1 METSANLES
10 IGEKAKG
17 ITAKV
22 AGSISYIW
30 NAVMTALSW
39 IAGCDLAIL
48 PLLPSGEVG
57 KKSAIGLTMLFTIT
71 VSALAAAYAGTLFL
85 NPEHGWAFGLLWAG
99 VILSID
105 RAIIVFMDVKHAKN
119 INEGNGN
126 GLLAT
131 VATVTGRLAIILCMS
146 YLTSTAVEMLI
157 FESEIEGV
165 VASKRQTLVDKIRTE
180 ADSTRAAIALEKVD
194 VAEEVAKVREKHQV
208 YVGQYDARIDSLQ
221 ASIQHRQDELQ
232 LEIQGRVG
240 SGKKGLGPAAQAIY
254 RNIMADSVAMAGLRA
269 ERKAMLESSVT
280 QAALSSAEDFATLRI
295 EELDRKLESV
305 DRNEKSELDQVETV
319 VSKGFKDRYLALQSL
334 WDESPLLMWAVFL
347 MLMFIES
354 MPILMKLFSGYGR
367 YEEMLAAQY
376 QQHKVQ
382 AMAKQEQDLAR
393 LANAN
398 LSTLNGLSDKRDGL
412 EQEAVSKTLARIE
425 ERARERE
432 DLNLAEANLAKA
444 EDASEDA
451 AFERIISRQERRA
464 KRLERFSKKVERHL
478 DPKQNKVQ
486 DPSVRR
492 ELDGFLRKVFQPIND
507 WIDKQ
512 RKKTV
517 DA

>member
-1 METSANLES
+1 METPTNLES

-30 NAVMTALSW
+30 NAVMTTLSW

-48 PLLPSGEVG
+48 PFLPSGEVG

-85 NPEHGWAFGLLWAG
+85 SPEHGWAFGLLWAG

-119 INEGNGN
+119 INEQNGN
-126 GLLAT
+126 GLLAN
-131 VATVTGRLAIILCMS
+131 VATVTGRIAIILCMS

-165 VASKRQTLVDKIRTE
+165 VASKRQTLVDKIHAE
-180 ADSTRAAIALEKVD
+180 ADSTRAAIALEKVGI
-194 VAEEVAKVREKHQV
+194 AEEVARVRENHQT

-280 QAALSSAEDFATLRI
+280 QAALSSAEGFATLRI
-295 EELDRKLESV
+295 EELDRKLEAV

-376 QQHKVQ
+376 RQHKVQ
-382 AMAKQEQDLAR
+382 IMAEQEQALAE
-393 LANAN
+393 LANAK
-398 LSTLNGLSDKRDGL
+398 LETMNGLNARRNVL
-412 EQEAVSKTLARIE
+412 EQESASKVLTRIE
-425 ERARERE
+425 ERAREQE
-432 DLNLAEANLAKA
+432 DLNRAEAELFKA
-444 EDASEDA
+444 EDAAGDA
-451 AFERIISRQERRA
+451 AFERKLARRERRA
-464 KRLERFSKKVERHL
+464 ERLGRFAKNIQTRLDNQQNGVEDSAVKRENE
-478 DPKQNKVQ
+478 
-486 DPSVRR
+486 
-492 ELDGFLRKVFQPIND
+492 GWIRKIFRDIGD
-507 WIDKQ
+507 FID
-512 RKKTV
+512 
-517 DA
+517 A

>member
-30 NAVMTALSW
+30 NAVMTAFSW

-48 PLLPSGEVG
+48 PFLPSGEVG

-85 NPEHGWAFGLLWAG
+85 SPEHGWAFGLLWAG

-146 YLTSTAVEMLI
+146 YLTSTAVEMLL

-165 VASKRQTLVDKIRTE
+165 VASKRQTLVDKIHTE
-180 ADSTRAAIALEKVD
+180 ADSTRAAIALEKVG
-194 VAEEVAKVREKHQV
+194 VAEEVAKVREKHQA

-295 EELDRKLESV
+295 EELDRKLEAV

-334 WDESPLLMWAVFL
+334 LDESPILMWAVFL

-354 MPILMKLFSGYGR
+354 LPVLMKLWSGYGR

-382 AMAKQEQDLAR
+382 TMAKQEQDLAQ
-393 LANAN
+393 LANTN
-398 LSTLNGLSDKRDGL
+398 LETMNGLSVRRDGL
-412 EQEAVSKTLARIE
+412 EQEAASKALVRIE

-432 DLNLAEANLAKA
+432 DLNRAEADLAKA
-444 EDASEDA
+444 EDESGDA
-451 AFERIISRQERRA
+451 AFERKLARRERRA
-464 KRLERFSKKVERHL
+464 ERLGRFAKNIQGHL
-478 DPKQNKVQ
+478 DNQKNGVEDLAVK
-486 DPSVRR
+486 R
-492 ELDGFLRKVFQPIND
+492 ENDGWLRQILRGIGDF
-507 WIDKQ
+507 ID
-512 RKKTV
+512 
-517 DA
+517 A

>member
-85 NPEHGWAFGLLWAG
+85 SPEHGWAFGLLWAG

-146 YLTSTAVEMLI
+146 YLTSTAVEMLL

-165 VASKRQTLVDKIRTE
+165 VASKRQTLVDKIHTE
-180 ADSTRAAIALEKVD
+180 ADSTRAAIALEKVG
-194 VAEEVAKVREKHQV
+194 VAEEVAKVREKHQA

-295 EELDRKLESV
+295 EELDRKLEAV

-376 QQHKVQ
+376 QQHKVKT
-382 AMAKQEQDLAR
+382 MAEQEQALAQ
-393 LANAN
+393 LANTN
-398 LSTLNGLSDKRDGL
+398 LETMNGLSARRDSL
-412 EQEAVSKTLARIE
+412 EQESASKALVRIE
-425 ERARERE
+425 ERVREQE
-432 DLNLAEANLAKA
+432 DLNRAKADLARA
-444 EDASEDA
+444 EDAAGDA
-451 AFERIISRQERRA
+451 AFERELARRERRA
-464 KRLERFSKKVERHL
+464 ERLGKFAKNIQGHL
-478 DPKQNKVQ
+478 DNRKNDVE
-486 DPSVRR
+486 DPAVKR
-492 ELDGFLRKVFQPIND
+492 EGEGWLRKIFRDIGD
-507 WIDKQ
+507 FID
-512 RKKTV
+512 
-517 DA
+517 A